1 MLWTLYRTGD
11 NGCFWNDGT
20 IEYRGR
26 RDFQVK
32 VKGHRIELG
41 EIEAILNKIAGV
53 KKSIVCAVEHNNRKN
68 MLVAVVVK
76 ESPNINEE
84 FLMQNLKS
92 KLPVYM
98 LPTKIIFED
107 KLPVGKNAKQD
118 RKEVV
123 RWIKAHED
131 RNIENE
137 EKLTPC
143 ETRMLKIWKRLLG
156 NDNITKKDNYFVC
169 GGDSLLA
176 VRMTAEI
183 EAEFGVKVSI
193 GIIFENNTVESL
205 AKRISSIK
213 EKRKPNIEVVQHNE
227 QERFQEFLTT
237 EMQYAYWIGRQ
248 NVYALGNV
256 SSYCYYEI
264 VSKNLSIERLERAW
278 NELIIE
284 NDALRLVFSK
294 DGKRQKVLESV
305 PYYNLK
311 VYNTDLDGKET
322 VESIRDDMSQQ
333 IMEASQW
340 PLFDIRVSICQ
351 DKNIVHV
358 GIDNLIMDAR
368 SVLSILYQ
376 WTQRYV
382 GNNKSKL
389 ESVSFRDY
397 VCAMNE
403 RNMLL
408 KDQEYWESR
417 ISHFPAYPKIPTKKM
432 PQEITKQV
440 FKRYTKE
447 MTKHKW
453 ELLKKIGE
461 KQNITASNIL
471 LTAYALM
478 LWEESGSNHFALN
491 ITIDKRWNLSKELRH
506 TIGDFTGNILLEIK
520 IDEKKTFIELA
531 HEIQNQLMKDLEH
544 SDFSGIKFQR
554 ELSKYDGKKFRYG
567 IPFVY
572 TSTLGMENEND
583 NLFGE
588 ICYNITQTPQVWLD
602 YQIQERQGALYLNW
616 DYLQGLLDET
626 QIENMIYKYSNLL
639 DWLIENGDFLISEDN
654 NYQEGI
660 L

>member
-1 MLWTLYRTGD
+1 
-11 NGCFWNDGT
+11 
-20 IEYRGR
+20 
-26 RDFQVK
+26 
-32 VKGHRIELG
+32 
-41 EIEAILNKIAGV
+41 
-53 KKSIVCAVEHNNRKN
+53 
-68 MLVAVVVK
+68 
-76 ESPNINEE
+76 
-84 FLMQNLKS
+84 MQNLKS

-340 PLFDIRVSICQ
+340 PL
-351 DKNIVHV
+351 
-358 GIDNLIMDAR
+358 
-368 SVLSILYQ
+368 
-376 WTQRYV
+376 
-382 GNNKSKL
+382 
-389 ESVSFRDY
+389 
-397 VCAMNE
+397 
-403 RNMLL
+403 
-408 KDQEYWESR
+408 
-417 ISHFPAYPKIPTKKM
+417 
-432 PQEITKQV
+432 
-440 FKRYTKE
+440 KE
-447 MTKHKW
+447 
-453 ELLKKIGE
+453 
-461 KQNITASNIL
+461 
-471 LTAYALM
+471 
-478 LWEESGSNHFALN
+478 
-491 ITIDKRWNLSKELRH
+491 
-506 TIGDFTGNILLEIK
+506 
-520 IDEKKTFIELA
+520 
-531 HEIQNQLMKDLEH
+531 
-544 SDFSGIKFQR
+544 
-554 ELSKYDGKKFRYG
+554 
-567 IPFVY
+567 
-572 TSTLGMENEND
+572 
-583 NLFGE
+583 
-588 ICYNITQTPQVWLD
+588 
-602 YQIQERQGALYLNW
+602 
-616 DYLQGLLDET
+616 
-626 QIENMIYKYSNLL
+626 
-639 DWLIENGDFLISEDN
+639 
-654 NYQEGI
+654 
-660 L
+660 